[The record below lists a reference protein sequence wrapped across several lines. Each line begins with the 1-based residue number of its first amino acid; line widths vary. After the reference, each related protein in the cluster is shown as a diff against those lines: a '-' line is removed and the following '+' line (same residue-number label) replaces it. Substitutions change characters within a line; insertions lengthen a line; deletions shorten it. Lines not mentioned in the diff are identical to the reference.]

1 MGPSFSSK
9 QSSHQTKPNNK
20 KPTSTGFKQQRIC
33 TPLAPTR
40 NKTST
45 KQLAPTDPILGP
57 ENLLKHLA
65 KRWIK
70 RSEDPYTVPCC
81 HHVPKEK
88 QKTNKKNT
96 NKTKTNNTQRTTTA
110 PVKVDPARTVGRN
123 DLCIIKWIVMARKR
137 KQQIKKKT
145 NKTCVKLRFYKVRQK
160 PFTQNDWRFS
170 NAACNPFARCDG
182 RTSKT

>member
-88 QKTNKKNT
+88 QKTNKKKHKQNQNQQHT
-96 NKTKTNNTQRTTTA
+96 KNHNRPSESWPGQNGWKKWLVHHQVNCYGEKKKTTDQE
-110 PVKVDPARTVGRN
+110 
-123 DLCIIKWIVMARKR
+123 
-137 KQQIKKKT
+137 KT